1 MTYEIFNP
9 WVVRS
14 IDSFNFL
21 CCPECVFRS
30 KEKSSFQSHAI
41 ENHPKSKVFFSSNQ
55 RETQKTGNNLFYC
68 CPECVYKS
76 EDVSAFQIHA
86 LEKHPSTSMAFFSK
100 HDTED
105 DAVIETE
112 NVYYTSFAK
121 FMNTWLIYK
130 SVAALGQGTHG
141 PAWPEIS

>member
-1 MTYEIFNP
+1 MSYEIFNP

-41 ENHPKSKVFFSSNQ
+41 ENHPKSKVFFRSKQ
-55 RETQKTGNNLFYC
+55 RETQKTGSNLFYC

-76 EDVSAFQIHA
+76 EDVNQFQIHA

-100 HDTED
+100 HDSGKSLSEALLCRTLCTKI
-105 DAVIETE
+105 VL
-112 NVYYTSFAK
+112 NVRNNFLTQHVLPRFELVSF
-121 FMNTWLIYK
+121 MY
-130 SVAALGQGTHG
+130 
-141 PAWPEIS
+141 

>member
-41 ENHPKSKVFFSSNQ
+41 ENHPKSKVFFSSKQ

-68 CPECVYKS
+68 CPECTYKS
-76 EDVSAFQIHA
+76 EDVSMFQIHA

-100 HDTED
+100 HDTD
-105 DAVIETE
+105 DNE
-112 NVYYTSFAK
+112 NTDKGKDY
-121 FMNTWLIYK
+121 
-130 SVAALGQGTHG
+130 
-141 PAWPEIS
+141 